1 MENSLQKNRAWIEID
16 LSNLKH
22 NIDEI
27 KTHLSPKT
35 KIMSV
40 VKGNAYGHGLV
51 PISKYLNK
59 IGIHDFAV
67 ATLQEGI
74 SLRNSGIVG
83 NILILGYT
91 SLENIKYVK
100 EFNLIQTIVDE
111 EYAKKL
117 SKLNYEV
124 NVHIKINT
132 GMNRIGISYQ
142 EMDKVK
148 DIYHYQNLRVL
159 GIFSHLSSSE
169 QYQEEDIA
177 YTHIQINRF
186 QKLVKALKAQGID
199 IGKVHLQSSYGFINY
214 PELEF
219 DYVRIGMIMYG
230 NHSELAM
237 KLKFDLNLNPVLS
250 LKSRI
255 TSVKVIDSGEF
266 VGYDRTYQASSM
278 IKIATISIGYA
289 DGYPRNLS
297 NGNAFVFIKE
307 KYAPIIGKI
316 CMDQF
321 IIDVTNM
328 DVKSGDIVT
337 LIGNCE
343 KVRAEYLAFQA
354 NTITNELL
362 SRLGS
367 RLEAIYFEKK

>member
-1 MENSLQKNRAWIEID
+1 
-16 LSNLKH
+16 
-22 NIDEI
+22 
-27 KTHLSPKT
+27 
-35 KIMSV
+35 
-40 VKGNAYGHGLV
+40 
-51 PISKYLNK
+51 
-59 IGIHDFAV
+59 
-67 ATLQEGI
+67 
-74 SLRNSGIVG
+74 
-83 NILILGYT
+83 
-91 SLENIKYVK
+91 
-100 EFNLIQTIVDE
+100 
-111 EYAKKL
+111 
-117 SKLNYEV
+117 
-124 NVHIKINT
+124 
-132 GMNRIGISYQ
+132 
-142 EMDKVK
+142 
-148 DIYHYQNLRVL
+148 
-159 GIFSHLSSSE
+159 
-169 QYQEEDIA
+169 
-177 YTHIQINRF
+177 
-186 QKLVKALKAQGID
+186 
-199 IGKVHLQSSYGFINY
+199 
-214 PELEF
+214 
-219 DYVRIGMIMYG
+219 MYG